1 MATLFS
7 IDVCEGTKVNGYLAI
22 DTLVNGR
29 CYGGLRVAS
38 DISTDSLIQ
47 AARTM
52 SLKYAFVGMPFGGAK
67 AGIVADP
74 EMPQADKR
82 ELLRSF
88 GHALRPI
95 LQTRTYIPGSD
106 LGVTDDDLKF
116 MLSSNSIRA
125 LPRSLGQ
132 DTGFYAGLTVFTA
145 ATTAAE
151 HIGLDLNRASVAV
164 EGFGSVG
171 GSVAET
177 FWKKGS
183 KVVAVSTSRGAIYDK
198 RGINI
203 GELLNLGR
211 RTGSDVVNQF
221 PKAERIDKSEL
232 ATLKVDIFCPC
243 AHSHSLTR
251 DNAGHVSAR
260 IISPGANAHTTA
272 DAEKILFKERI
283 LSLPDFVA
291 NCGGVIAAS
300 MIRSGLSDDFVKH
313 FIEHKFRQKVSDMI
327 KAVEKK
333 NIPIKEY
340 AEKITEDKFLRLKE
354 AAEKKSISSKAFNF
368 ALELYRNGI
377 IPYQLLTPIAPR
389 YFEERFK

>member
-1 MATLFS
+1 MATLLSVDTF
-7 IDVCEGTKVNGYLAI
+7 DATKITGYLAI
-22 DTLVNGR
+22 DALVNGR
-29 CYGGLRVAS
+29 CYGGLRIAS

-52 SLKYAFVGMPFGGAK
+52 SLKYAFVGLPFGGAK

-74 EMPQADKR
+74 EMPLKDKR

-88 GHALRPI
+88 GNAIRPI
-95 LQTRTYIPGSD
+95 LQTRTYTPGND

-116 MLSSNSIRA
+116 MLSSNGIRS

-145 ATTAAE
+145 AAIAAD
-151 HIGLDLNRASVAV
+151 HIGLDLNHASVAI
-164 EGFGSVG
+164 EGFGGVG
-171 GSVAET
+171 GSAAAA
-177 FWKKGS
+177 FWRKGS

-198 RGINI
+198 RGLNI
-203 GELLNLGR
+203 GELLNLSR
-211 RTGSDVVNQF
+211 QTGSDVVNQF

-232 ATLKVDIFCPC
+232 AALKVDIFCPC
-243 AHSHSLTR
+243 AQSHSITR
-251 DNAGHVSAR
+251 SNAAHVSAR

-272 DAEKILFKERI
+272 DAEQILFKKRI

-291 NCGGVIAAS
+291 NCGGVMAAS
-300 MIRSGLSDDFVKH
+300 MIRSGLNDDFVNH
-313 FIEHKFRQKVSDMI
+313 FVEHKFGQKVSDII
-327 KAVEKK
+327 KAAEKK
-333 NIPIKEY
+333 NIPVKEY

-368 ALELYRNGI
+368 ALEMYRNGI

-389 YFEERFK
+389 YFEEKFK